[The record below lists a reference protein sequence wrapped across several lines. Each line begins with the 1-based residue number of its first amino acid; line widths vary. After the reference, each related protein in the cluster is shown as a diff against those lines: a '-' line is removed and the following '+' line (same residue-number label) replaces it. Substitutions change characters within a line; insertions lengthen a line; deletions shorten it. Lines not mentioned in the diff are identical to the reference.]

1 MEDFEE
7 GEERVGSFS
16 IFFAEGE
23 ALAKQE
29 QYRKAI
35 ESFTKVA
42 ISAPSCT
49 TCSAEAHC
57 TQNTFLDLLSTLSG
71 AGVPTRRQVVPRGSL
86 QVPPLA
92 G

>member
-1 MEDFEE
+1 MDFEE
-7 GEERVGSFS
+7 GDEQVGNFS

-42 ISAPSCT
+42 YSLKNIGKATKS
-49 TCSAEAHC
+49 
-57 TQNTFLDLLSTLSG
+57 LL
-71 AGVPTRRQVVPRGSL
+71 
-86 QVPPLA
+86 
-92 G
+92 